1 MRFVGTI
8 HEPIYDFN
16 NKKYMRV
23 IVPDSM
29 IDRVAAKHTTWVKD
43 NPLDGKVLTI
53 KVPFRYRR
61 VMCKNMGTRPLQSLI
76 KGDLIELEIEFM
88 GQWTAG
94 DCTGYTWKLSSFR

>member
-8 HEPIYDFN
+8 QEPMYDFN
-16 NKKYMRV
+16 NKKYIRV

-29 IDRVAAKHTTWVKD
+29 IERITSKHIMWVKD

-61 VMCKNMGTRPLQSLI
+61 VMCKNMGVRPLQSLI
-76 KGDLIELEIEFM
+76 KGDLVEIEIEFT
-88 GQWTAG
+88 GLWTVG
-94 DCTGYTWKLSSFR
+94 DYTGYTWKLSSFR